1 MFKIIVVLWFLMFV
15 YKLFSSNGI
24 IKFALNRFKEVIQ
37 SDDFTNEAT
46 MDDLKEETSSKLI
59 GAGIIAILMC
69 IVAIIQSILTY
80 IFAFSMVKYDP
91 TIITLVYIA
100 YMILFTVISSIKSS
114 FKKALNKG
122 KNKTKDEL
130 LEDLNK
136 VKLVSFKNILMR
148 IINVSYWGYAVY
160 LLYFLNK

>member
-1 MFKIIVVLWFLMFV
+1 MFKIIIMLWFLMFV

-24 IKFALNRFKEVIQ
+24 IKFALNKFKEVIQ
-37 SDDFTNEAT
+37 SEDFTNEAT
-46 MDDLKEETSSKLI
+46 MGDLKEETSSKLI

-80 IFAFSMVKYDP
+80 IFAFSMVKYDS
-91 TIITLVYIA
+91 TVITLVYIV
-100 YMILFTVISSIKSS
+100 YMILFTLISGIKSS
-114 FKKALNKG
+114 LSKNKKEI
-122 KNKTKDEL
+122 KTKDEL

-160 LLYFLNK
+160 LLFFIK